1 MVAVDCCFRYA
12 APLAENTMRGI
23 DQLYD
28 VYGIRRISF
37 AEKERLVRI
46 EYDSTHLSE
55 AWVAAL
61 LRRAGIHLEEKLAL
75 V

>member
-1 MVAVDCCFRYA
+1 MVAVDVCFRYA
-12 APLAENTMRGI
+12 APLAENAMRGI

-28 VYGIRRISF
+28 VYGIRRITF
-37 AEKERLVRI
+37 DEKEHTVRI

-55 AWVAAL
+55 AWVTSL
-61 LRRAGIHLEEKLAL
+61 LRRTGIQLEEKLAL